1 MTPTPENGTSSLQ
14 ERANAR
20 RRVIRRMRRGGCLVR
35 DEIGGAVGLVY
46 RWADRGGAPSI
57 DPDTIERL
65 RETGC
70 TIAGVPHQLVA
81 LDGPATPTFA
91 LREAAE
97 A

>member
-1 MTPTPENGTSSLQ
+1 MSPSALQ
-14 ERANAR
+14 DRANAR

-35 DEIGGAVGLVY
+35 EDIGGAVGLVY

-57 DPDTIERL
+57 DPATVERL

-70 TIAGVPHQLVA
+70 TIGGKPHQLVA
-81 LDGPATPTFA
+81 LDGPPTPTFA
-91 LREAAE
+91 LREAVE